1 MKKLGKLEEQVF
13 SLNDIAEN
21 LMEILCV
28 VGGLP
33 TMDDKGNNTF
43 PKKLWVMEVIS
54 EASMKLMKVAE
65 LVETVSSEIQDVGRT
80 D

>member
-1 MKKLGKLEEQVF
+1 MKQLEQLEEQIF

-54 EASMKLMKVAE
+54 EASMKLKKVAE
-65 LVETVSSEIQDVGRT
+65 LVEAVSSKTQETEHAD
-80 D
+80 

>member
-1 MKKLGKLEEQVF
+1 MEQLKQLKGHVL
-13 SLNDIAEN
+13 SLNDLREN
-21 LMEILCV
+21 LMEILCL

-54 EASMKLMKVAE
+54 EAAMKMKKVAE
-65 LVETVSSEIQDVGRT
+65 LVEEASLKDP

>member
-1 MKKLGKLEEQVF
+1 MEQLKQLKEHVL
-13 SLNDIAEN
+13 SLNDLREN
-21 LMEILCV
+21 LMEILCL

-54 EASMKLMKVAE
+54 EAAMKMKKVAE
-65 LVETVSSEIQDVGRT
+65 LVEEASLKDP

>member
-1 MKKLGKLEEQVF
+1 MEQLKQLKEHVL
-13 SLNDIAEN
+13 SLNDLRDN
-21 LMEILCV
+21 LMEILCL

-54 EASMKLMKVAE
+54 EAAMKMKKVAE
-65 LVETVSSEIQDVGRT
+65 LVEEASLKDP

>member
-1 MKKLGKLEEQVF
+1 MEQLKKLKGHVL
-13 SLNDIAEN
+13 SLNDLREN
-21 LMEILCV
+21 LMEILCL

-54 EASMKLMKVAE
+54 EAAMKMKKVAE
-65 LVETVSSEIQDVGRT
+65 LVEEASLKDP

>member
-1 MKKLGKLEEQVF
+1 MKQLEQLEEQIF

-54 EASMKLMKVAE
+54 EASMKLKKVAE
-65 LVETVSSEIQDVGRT
+65 LIQVASPEIQDVGQT

>member
-1 MKKLGKLEEQVF
+1 MEQLKQLKGHVL
-13 SLNDIAEN
+13 SLNDLREN
-21 LMEILCV
+21 LMEILCL
-28 VGGLP
+28 VGELP

-54 EASMKLMKVAE
+54 EAAMKMKKVAE
-65 LVETVSSEIQDVGRT
+65 LVEEASLKDP

>member
-54 EASMKLMKVAE
+54 EASMKLKKVAE

>member
-1 MKKLGKLEEQVF
+1 MKQLEQLEEQIF
-13 SLNDIAEN
+13 SLNDIAEK

-54 EASMKLMKVAE
+54 EASMKLKKVAE
-65 LVETVSSEIQDVGRT
+65 LIQVASPEIQDVGQT